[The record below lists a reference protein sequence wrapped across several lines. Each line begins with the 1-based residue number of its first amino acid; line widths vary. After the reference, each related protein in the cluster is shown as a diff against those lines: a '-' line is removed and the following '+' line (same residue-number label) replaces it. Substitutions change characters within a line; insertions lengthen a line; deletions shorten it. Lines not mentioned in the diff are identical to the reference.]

1 MKKKGAIQ
9 MYKKCEFD
17 VVIVG
22 GGFYG
27 CSLALQMKNYFS
39 NVLIIEKE
47 DDLMLRAS
55 LINQARVHNGYHYPR
70 NIITAYRSYIN
81 FPRFIE
87 EFKDCIVDD
96 FTKLYAIARHGSKVN
111 AFQFNEMFQGIGAPI
126 ERASQKYQKIFNK
139 ELIEEVFLV
148 KEFAFDAKI
157 LKEIMKVRLEA
168 AGVSISYNT
177 EVLRVEN
184 QDSSELIQLDLK
196 DSEAI
201 AAKFVFNCTY
211 SQINKLMKDS
221 NLPLLPMKQELTE
234 MALIQMPEELKDV
247 GITVMDGPFFSTM
260 PYPSQNLNSL
270 SHVRYTPHFSWVDRE
285 HFMDGHEYM
294 KKNKLK
300 SHYLYML
307 NDSQRYIPAL
317 KEAKYV
323 ESIYEIK
330 TVLLQN
336 EDDDGRPIL
345 YRENY
350 GIDHLYN
357 IMGGKIDNI
366 YDILERI
373 YEDKAFLSKK
383 EYVGGVNI

>member
-1 MKKKGAIQ
+1 
-9 MYKKCEFD
+9 
-17 VVIVG
+17 
-22 GGFYG
+22 
-27 CSLALQMKNYFS
+27 
-39 NVLIIEKE
+39 
-47 DDLMLRAS
+47 
-55 LINQARVHNGYHYPR
+55 
-70 NIITAYRSYIN
+70 
-81 FPRFIE
+81 
-87 EFKDCIVDD
+87 
-96 FTKLYAIARHGSKVN
+96 
-111 AFQFNEMFQGIGAPI
+111 MFQGIGAPI
-126 ERASQKYQKIFNK
+126 EKASQKYQQIFNK
-139 ELIEEVFLV
+139 ELIEEVFLD
-148 KEFAFDAKI
+148 KEFAFDAII
-157 LKEIMKVRLEA
+157 LKEIMKEKLEV
-168 AGVSISYNT
+168 AGVSVSFNT
-177 EVLRVEN
+177 EVIRVEKP
-184 QDSSELIQLDLK
+184 DFSELIQLDLK
-196 DSEAI
+196 DDESI
-201 AAKFVFNCTY
+201 KAKFVFNCTY

-234 MALIQMPEELKDV
+234 MALIQMPDELQDI
-247 GITVMDGPFFSTM
+247 GITVMDGPFFSTI
-260 PYPSQNLNSL
+260 PYPSKNLHSL

-294 KKNKLK
+294 KNHEIK

-373 YEDKAFLSKK
+373 HEDKAFLSEK
-383 EYVGGVNI
+383 EYVGGTNK